1 VYILLFE
8 GHRVMKKFK
17 LTLFA
22 TCKKE
27 YEIKAKDK
35 DEAERKAIEDFKNN
49 IFSGINKDESYAV
62 FKV

>member
-1 VYILLFE
+1 
-8 GHRVMKKFK
+8 MKKFK